1 MATILKPPA
10 NALAPD
16 MALSHLLNFSR
27 GIAALLVLFF
37 HIRTTLVVPYK
48 SLEAHNGLARVVF
61 AVSTF
66 GHDAVVVFFVL
77 SGYLVG
83 GAVLKDRYGVLAQ
96 PLGIRHRPRCQDR
109 THSYCGERFSIFL
122 QHMMAL
128 SACADNAVTILG
140 NALALQN
147 VLVTPLCNNL
157 PLWSISNEVV
167 YYFVFPVIVAVVARI
182 LNPVGDLAGVRGGDA
197 ISRPSHG
204 DAGHRLSSQISNA
217 AAVEFRSR

>member
-1 MATILKPPA
+1 MATILKPPT

-16 MALSHLLNFSR
+16 MALLHLLNFSR

-37 HIRTTLVVPYK
+37 HIRTTLVVPYE

-83 GAVLKDRYGVLAQ
+83 GAVLRIDMASSRNLWEYGIDRGVRIGPILIAAAV
-96 PLGIRHRPRCQDR
+96 
-109 THSYCGERFSIFL
+109 FSIFL

-128 SACADNAVTILG
+128 SGCADNAVTILG

-167 YYFVFPVIVAVVARI
+167 YYFVFPVIVAVVARAYSTR
-182 LNPVGDLAGVRGGDA
+182 LA
-197 ISRPSHG
+197 ISLGCAVAMPYRVRPMETPDIG
-204 DAGHRLSSQISNA
+204 YHRRYRTLLP
-217 AAVEFRSR
+217 